1 MDVLLFC
8 VKWHLRVRA
17 IIEEQFSYY
26 VSSGLFAFVPSDLG
40 SIPPPISTSAVTVGQ
55 LGAFRKR
62 RHMEQQSIQV
72 TPSWTICSIDC
83 CIRTIS
89 RLLNNRC
96 SEESAVPSTAFDFL
110 WVCISCCCCVDHWFV
125 LLHIYSYS
133 RWLACL
139 LKALLNCV
147 LIRTVPRKL
156 YAPISGA
163 CLSLRVL
170 CSVTALQPRPF
181 NIHWHSHLHFAVRW
195 HGW

>member
-96 SEESAVPSTAFDFL
+96 SEESAYRLRHS
-110 WVCISCCCCVDHWFV
+110 ISCECVFPAAAALIIDLFCCTSI
-125 LLHIYSYS
+125 HILGD
-133 RWLACL
+133 WLACS
-139 LKALLNCV
+139 KHC
-147 LIRTVPRKL
+147 
-156 YAPISGA
+156 
-163 CLSLRVL
+163 
-170 CSVTALQPRPF
+170 
-181 NIHWHSHLHFAVRW
+181 
-195 HGW
+195 